1 VAGRFVKKMRFGP
14 WKCDGGGLGGIMVWR
29 RDRDRIIDERNIGW
43 IILIRVLGRGGS
55 FDLPVRL
62 RSYT

>member
-1 VAGRFVKKMRFGP
+1 
-14 WKCDGGGLGGIMVWR
+14 MVWR

-55 FDLPVRL
+55 FDLPVRP
-62 RSYT
+62 RSHT

>member
-14 WKCDGGGLGGIMVWR
+14 WRCDGGGLGGIMVWR
-29 RDRDRIIDERNIGW
+29 RDGGRVDEERNIGW
-43 IILIRVLGRGGS
+43 IILIRVLGRGDVS
-55 FDLPVRL
+55 YLPVRL

>member
-1 VAGRFVKKMRFGP
+1 MVLRREWGRV
-14 WKCDGGGLGGIMVWR
+14 D
-29 RDRDRIIDERNIGW
+29 DERNIGW

-55 FDLPVRL
+55 FDLPVRP